1 MRASP
6 AIAPSVLGGNV
17 VELYPEARRLLETA
31 REARTPSLE
40 DRERVFAALMAGV
53 AVTAVAPGA
62 AAAKTAAAK
71 TGLVGKLA
79 GNALWI
85 KAAASVAVISAA
97 SVSTIAYVRHRES
110 KTVQPPVPV
119 AVPVVSAPRE
129 QPAPAPEPEPS
140 PQPVTP
146 SAPPPVPRAL
156 PPVEHAAPASNPPL
170 SAALARNAEG
180 PSVELSLLRQAQA
193 ARRAGQPAHA
203 LELAREHA
211 DKYPRSRLWAERET
225 LRVLAL
231 CDLGRVDAARRSAAQ
246 LQYLWSSPL
255 RATLN
260 ASCVGK

>member
-1 MRASP
+1 M
-6 AIAPSVLGGNV
+6 LGVIV
-17 VELYPEARRLLETA
+17 VELYPEARKLLDSA
-31 REARTPSLE
+31 RIARTPSVE
-40 DRERVFAALMAGV
+40 DRERVFAALMASV
-53 AVTAVAPGA
+53 AVTAVAPTA

-71 TGLVGKLA
+71 TGFFGKIA

-97 SVSTIAYVRHRES
+97 SASTVAYVRHREAL
-110 KTVQPPVPV
+110 KTASSHVPV
-119 AVPVVSAPRE
+119 AVAASALPLSI
-129 QPAPAPEPEPS
+129 A
-140 PQPVTP
+140 P
-146 SAPPPVPRAL
+146 SAQPDLEPTAQVAKVEAPLVPTAVTRAL
-156 PPVEHAAPASNPPL
+156 PTTEHAAPVSNPPL
-170 SAALARNAEG
+170 SAALAHNAEG

-193 ARRAGQPAHA
+193 ARRAGQPGRA
-203 LELAREHA
+203 LELAHEHA
-211 DKYPRSRLWAERET
+211 EKYPRSRLWAERET